1 MALSIDTSAPESID
15 LTRVPTSPGVYI
27 YKDARG
33 HILYVGKAKRLRSRV
48 ASYFR
53 SVSAHTPKTRAM
65 LAQARTMDFLVTD
78 TEKEALLL
86 EASLIKKHRPRYN
99 IVLRDDKSYVLF
111 KLDKG
116 HEFPRLYLTR
126 RVSRDDAVYY
136 GPFTSAQA
144 ARDAWKAIHAVF
156 PLRRCK
162 ESVFKNRV
170 RPCLYYDM
178 GQCLAPCTKPVTQ
191 TEYSTHVNKVEM
203 LLAGRSGEL
212 VRWLEHEMEAASEAL
227 DFERAA
233 ELRDQ
238 IRAVQR
244 TLEKQVAVLP
254 GEQNMDVVNLAGV
267 EEGLGLG
274 LLFVRQ
280 GRLLDKKNFFFPG
293 LSLEDGPEVL
303 ENFLTQFYGPG
314 SFVPETL
321 LLPWDPAL
329 LRGESDERRA
339 VIPIDEELAEPA
351 SDTTSDEAAAALSDI
366 LAERRGGPVRI
377 TGPRYATEKKLLAMA
392 RANARED
399 TLIER
404 RPPLL
409 PGLAKALHLP
419 RPPERIEAVDVSH
432 HQGQETR
439 AGVVVYEDGKPHK
452 DAYRV
457 YAFSDEEGGGDD
469 YAVLA
474 LWTRRRI
481 ASGPPWPDL
490 LLIDGGKGQLR
501 AVERA
506 LEEEGKPGFWPLAS
520 IAKAKDA
527 DPDGRYTRRVN
538 HALEDVIYLP
548 GRKNPASL
556 APGSQELLFLQ
567 QIRDAVHRF
576 SIGRHRQS
584 RRKKLLESE
593 LLQLPG
599 VGPKTAKLL
608 WDTFPSV
615 QAMAE
620 ADLETLEAIP
630 GLGAKRAKQIHE
642 QLQGL
647 AGNKQPRRGQ
657 QLPLLFCHLRADG
670 LASSDSTLLV
680 RGARGRRPLSAP
692 VLRGLFSRAK
702 P

>member
-1 MALSIDTSAPESID
+1 MAFTIDTRAPEHVELDRI
-15 LTRVPTSPGVYI
+15 PISPGVYLF
-27 YKDARG
+27 KDARG

-65 LAQARTMDFLVTD
+65 LSQARSMDFLVTD

-111 KLDKG
+111 KLDKSN
-116 HEFPRLYLTR
+116 EYPRLFLTR
-126 RVSRDDAVYY
+126 RVDKDNAVYY

-144 ARDAWKAIHAVF
+144 ARDAWKAIHTVF

-162 ESVFKNRV
+162 ESVFRNRV
-170 RPCLYYDM
+170 RPCLYFDM
-178 GQCLAPCTKPVTQ
+178 GQCLAPCTKPVDPA
-191 TEYSTHVNKVEM
+191 EYGALVNKVEM

-212 VRWLEHEMEAASEAL
+212 VRWLEKEMAAASDSL

-254 GEQNMDVVNLAGV
+254 GEQDMDVVNLAGV

-293 LSLEDGPEVL
+293 LSMEDGPEVL

-314 SFVPETL
+314 SFVPERL
-321 LLPWDPAL
+321 LLPWDPSL
-329 LRGESDERRA
+329 LHGEGEERSTA
-339 VIPIDEELAEPA
+339 IPLENGHAESQSTADPTTTASETASATA
-351 SDTTSDEAAAALSDI
+351 SDDACTDESTAALADI
-366 LAERRGGPVRI
+366 LAERRGAPVRI
-377 TGPRYATEKKLLAMA
+377 TGPRNATEKKLLAMA

-439 AGVVVYEDGKPHK
+439 AGVVVYEDGKPRK

-457 YAFSDEEGGGDD
+457 YAFGDEEGGGDD

-474 LWTRRRI
+474 AWTRRRI
-481 ASGPPWPDL
+481 ESGPPWPDL

-506 LEEEGKPGFWPLAS
+506 LQDAGKPGLWPLAS

-527 DPDGRYTRRVN
+527 DPDGRFTRRVN
-538 HALEDVIYLP
+538 HALEDIVYLP
-548 GRKNPASL
+548 GRKNPAPL

-576 SIGRHRQS
+576 SIGRHRRS

-593 LLQLPG
+593 LLQIPG
-599 VGPKTAKLL
+599 IGPKTAKLL
-608 WDTFPSV
+608 WDAFPSV
-615 QAMAE
+615 QAMAA
-620 ADLETLEAIP
+620 ADLAALEAIP
-630 GLGAKRAKQIHE
+630 GLGAKRARQIHE
-642 QLQGL
+642 QLKGL
-647 AGNKQPRRGQ
+647 AQ
-657 QLPLLFCHLRADG
+657 Q
-670 LASSDSTLLV
+670 
-680 RGARGRRPLSAP
+680 
-692 VLRGLFSRAK
+692 K
-702 P
+702 

>member
-1 MALSIDTSAPESID
+1 MALTIDTSSPEGID
-15 LTRVPTSPGVYI
+15 LARVPTSPGVYI

-65 LAQARTMDFLVTD
+65 LAQARSMDFLVTD

-111 KLDKG
+111 KLDKSTDY
-116 HEFPRLYLTR
+116 PRLYLTR
-126 RVSRDDAVYY
+126 RVDKDNAVYY

-144 ARDAWKAIHAVF
+144 ARDAWKAIHSVF

-178 GQCLAPCTKPVTQ
+178 GQCMAPCTKPVDPA
-191 TEYSTHVNKVEM
+191 EYGVHVSKVEM
-203 LLAGRSGEL
+203 LLGGRSGEL
-212 VRWLEHEMEAASEAL
+212 VRWLEKEMAAAAEAL

-254 GEQNMDVVNLAGV
+254 GDQDMDVVNLAGV

-293 LSLEDGPEVL
+293 LALEDGPEVL

-314 SFVPETL
+314 SYVPETL
-321 LLPWDPAL
+321 LLPWDPSL
-329 LRGESDERRA
+329 LREDVDERLA
-339 VIPIDEELAEPA
+339 VVSSDGDIPDAAPEATASEEISSGDAATALA
-351 SDTTSDEAAAALSDI
+351 DI
-366 LAERRGGPVRI
+366 LAERRGAPVRI
-377 TGPRYATEKKLLAMA
+377 TGPRNATEKKILAMA

-409 PGLAKALHLP
+409 PGLAKALRLP
-419 RPPERIEAVDVSH
+419 HPPERIEAVDVSH

-439 AGVVVYEDGKPHK
+439 AGVVVYEDGKPRK

-474 LWTRRRI
+474 AWTQRRI

-490 LLIDGGKGQLR
+490 LLIDGGKGQLK

-506 LEEEGKPGFWPLAS
+506 LEDAGKPGLWPLAS

-527 DPDGRYTRRVN
+527 DPDGRFTRRVS
-538 HALEDVIYLP
+538 HALDDVIYLP
-548 GRKNPASL
+548 GRKNPAPL

-576 SIGRHRQS
+576 SIGRHRRS

-593 LLQLPG
+593 LLQIPG
-599 VGPKTAKLL
+599 IGPKTAKLL
-608 WDTFPSV
+608 WDAFPSV
-615 QAMAE
+615 QAMAT
-620 ADLETLEAIP
+620 ADLADLEAIP
-630 GLGAKRAKQIHE
+630 GLGARRAKQIHE
-642 QLQGL
+642 QLKGLVQGE
-647 AGNKQPRRGQ
+647 
-657 QLPLLFCHLRADG
+657 
-670 LASSDSTLLV
+670 
-680 RGARGRRPLSAP
+680 
-692 VLRGLFSRAK
+692 
-702 P
+702 

>member
-1 MALSIDTSAPESID
+1 MSLSIDTSSPEGID
-15 LTRVPTSPGVYI
+15 LSRVPTAPGVYI
-27 YKDARG
+27 YKDTRG
-33 HILYVGKAKRLRSRV
+33 RILYVGKAKRLRSRV
-48 ASYFR
+48 SSYFR
-53 SVSAHTPKTRAM
+53 AVAAHTPKTRAM
-65 LAQARTMDFLVTD
+65 LAQARSLDFLVTD

-111 KLDKG
+111 KLDKSN
-116 HEFPRLYLTR
+116 EYPRLYLTR
-126 RVSRDDAVYY
+126 RVEKDNAVYY
-136 GPFTSAQA
+136 GPFTSALS
-144 ARDAWKAIHAVF
+144 ARDAWKAIHSVF

-178 GQCLAPCTKPVTQ
+178 GQCMGPCARPVDPA
-191 TEYSTHVNKVEM
+191 EYASLVSKVEM
-203 LLAGRSGEL
+203 LLGGRSGEL
-212 VRWLEHEMEAASEAL
+212 VRSLEKEMTSASEAL

-254 GEQNMDVVNLAGV
+254 GEQDMDVVNLAGV

-303 ENFLTQFYGPG
+303 ENFLTQFYAPG

-321 LLPWDPAL
+321 LLPWDPSL
-329 LRGESDERRA
+329 LRGSDEERSVTA
-339 VIPIDEELAEPA
+339 PIYNDAHGDDAAQPGDTAFQEPSSAELAADAGPPPPSELLANFDENALPA
-351 SDTTSDEAAAALSDI
+351 DAQESLQPDAAHNGVALADV
-366 LAERRGGPVRI
+366 LAERRGKPVRI
-377 TGPRYATEKKLLAMA
+377 TGPRNATEKKLLAMA

-409 PGLAKALHLP
+409 PGLAKALRLP
-419 RPPERIEAVDVSH
+419 RLPERIEAVDVSH
-432 HQGQETR
+432 HRGQETR
-439 AGVVVYEDGKPHK
+439 AGVVVYEDGKPRK

-474 LWTRRRI
+474 AWTKRRI
-481 ASGPPWPDL
+481 ESGPPWPDL

-506 LEEEGKPGFWPLAS
+506 LEEAGQPELWPLAS

-527 DPDGRYTRRVN
+527 DPDGRFTRRVN

-548 GRKNPASL
+548 GRKNPAPL

-576 SIGRHRQS
+576 SIGRHRRS

-593 LLQLPG
+593 LLQIPG
-599 VGPKTAKLL
+599 VGPKTARLL
-608 WDTFPSV
+608 WDAFPSV
-615 QAMAE
+615 KAMAE
-620 ADLETLEAIP
+620 ADLADLEAIP

-647 AGNKQPRRGQ
+647 
-657 QLPLLFCHLRADG
+657 
-670 LASSDSTLLV
+670 V
-680 RGARGRRPLSAP
+680 
-692 VLRGLFSRAK
+692 
-702 P
+702 

>member
-1 MALSIDTSAPESID
+1 MALSIDTTSPDGID
-15 LTRVPTSPGVYI
+15 LSRVPTAPGVYI
-27 YKDARG
+27 YKDSRG
-33 HILYVGKAKRLRSRV
+33 RILYVGKAKRLRSRV

-53 SVSAHTPKTRAM
+53 AVAAHTPKTRAM
-65 LAQARTMDFLVTD
+65 LAQARSLDFLVTD

-111 KLDKG
+111 KLDKSN
-116 HEFPRLYLTR
+116 EYPRLYLTR
-126 RVSRDDAVYY
+126 RVEKDNAVYY
-136 GPFTSAQA
+136 GPFTSALS
-144 ARDAWKAIHAVF
+144 ARDAWKAIHSVF

-178 GQCLAPCTKPVTQ
+178 GQCLGPCARPVDPA
-191 TEYSTHVNKVEM
+191 EYAALVGKVEM
-203 LLAGRSGEL
+203 LLGGRSGEL
-212 VRWLEHEMEAASEAL
+212 VRSLEKEMTAASEAL

-254 GEQNMDVVNLAGV
+254 GEQDMDVVNLAGV

-303 ENFLTQFYGPG
+303 ENFLTQFYAPG

-329 LRGESDERRA
+329 LRGG
-339 VIPIDEELAEPA
+339 DEERSAAIPLYNDAPEGEEPHQPGEPA
-351 SDTTSDEAAAALSDI
+351 PQEPPLTEQAADESPLLPEEHLVVPDEGTLSADAQELLQPDATRNGVALADV
-366 LAERRGGPVRI
+366 LAERRGKHVRI
-377 TGPRYATEKKLLAMA
+377 TGPRNATEKKLLAMA

-409 PGLAKALHLP
+409 PGLAKALRLP

-432 HQGQETR
+432 HRGQETR

-474 LWTRRRI
+474 AWTQRRI
-481 ASGPPWPDL
+481 ESGPPWPDL

-506 LEEEGKPGFWPLAS
+506 LEEAGQPGLWPLAS

-527 DPDGRYTRRVN
+527 DPDGRFTRRVN

-548 GRKNPASL
+548 GRKNPAPL

-567 QIRDAVHRF
+567 QIRDAVHRY
-576 SIGRHRQS
+576 SIGRHRRS
-584 RRKKLLESE
+584 RRKKLLQSE
-593 LLQLPG
+593 LLQIPG
-599 VGPKTAKLL
+599 VGPKTARLL
-608 WDTFPSV
+608 WDAFPSV

-620 ADLETLEAIP
+620 ADLADLEAIP

-647 AGNKQPRRGQ
+647 
-657 QLPLLFCHLRADG
+657 
-670 LASSDSTLLV
+670 V
-680 RGARGRRPLSAP
+680 
-692 VLRGLFSRAK
+692 
-702 P
+702 